1 MMKKKIITILTFLLA
16 FSYIGAQKL
25 TFTDKNFEKA
35 VVANFDLNKDGA
47 IDQSEADKVTNLFV
61 SNKIQVR
68 SAEDVNLFKNVQT
81 IVLDGSIM
89 IAMDLKNLNNLTLFS
104 CEACN
109 LLTFKGENLK
119 NLKSLYLNNNKLNQI
134 SLKNTPEINELI
146 ISSNVLQSIDVSPL
160 SKLITLNLEN
170 NQIKNLDVSQNPN
183 LESLNINNNPLT
195 EADIKRG
202 KVAAK
207 PSNPVGSSIPANPS
221 SVHTNPTSAPQKK
234 ANGNKK

>member
-1 MMKKKIITILTFLLA
+1 MKKKIFTILVFLFA
-16 FSYIGAQKL
+16 VSYYNAQKL
-25 TFTDKNFEKA
+25 TFNDKSFEKA
-35 VVANFDLNKDGA
+35 VVTNFDLNKDGA
-47 IDQSEADKVTNLFV
+47 IDQSEAEKVVSLFV

-68 SAEDVNLFKNVQT
+68 SAEDINLFKNVQT

-89 IAMDLKNLNNLTLFS
+89 IAIDLKNLNNLTLFS

-119 NLKSLYLNNNKLNQI
+119 SLKSLYLNNNKLTQI

-146 ISSNVLQSIDVSPL
+146 VSSNTLQNIDVSAL
-160 SKLITLNLEN
+160 NKLITLNLEN
-170 NQIKNLDVSQNPN
+170 NQIKKLDVSQNPN

-202 KVAAK
+202 KTVAT
-207 PSNPVGSSIPANPS
+207 PNSSVGSSIPANPS
-221 SVHTNPTSAPQKK
+221 TVPMNPSPAPQKK